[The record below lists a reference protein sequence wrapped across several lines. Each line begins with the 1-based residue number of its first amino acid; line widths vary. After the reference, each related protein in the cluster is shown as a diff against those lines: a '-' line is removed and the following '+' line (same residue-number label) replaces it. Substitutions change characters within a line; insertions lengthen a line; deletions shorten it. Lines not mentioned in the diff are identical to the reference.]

1 VAFLL
6 AALEPPTNLARR
18 VRELQ
23 ESLYRRWGLA
33 SPLALPPLIP
43 LAFLDPGGSEIEE
56 GGPRDLAEPTGAAP
70 GARAVR
76 RLAED
81 LRSALRGAAAPRAPR
96 LRTGGLAVAGEMGA
110 GPGAAALYWELAG
123 EAELDAVRQELA
135 ALADLVCARAQA
147 GPGWPALLPRPFP
160 PHPGF
165 FLALQES
172 ELDLRRV
179 ASELP
184 PPQPLSFPAAA
195 VTLLRVRRL
204 PLEPLA
210 AEEGPLPGAA
220 SPIEQPPWWR
230 ALIWEELL
238 NLPLKKPPRRRPQES
253 G

>member
-6 AALEPPTNLARR
+6 AALEPPTNVARR

-23 ESLYRRWGLA
+23 ESLYRRWGLV

-43 LAFLDPGGSEIEE
+43 LAFLDPEGPDIAE
-56 GGPRDLAEPTGAAP
+56 GGPGTRPEARQPASAE
-70 GARAVR
+70 RAL
-76 RLAED
+76 RLLGED

-96 LRTGGLAVAGEMGA
+96 LRTAGLVVAGETGA

-123 EAELDAVRQELA
+123 DAHPDAVRPELA
-135 ALADLVCARAQA
+135 ALADLVCARARA
-147 GPGWPALLPRPFP
+147 GPGWPALLPLPFP
-160 PHPGF
+160 LQPGF
-165 FLALQES
+165 FLALRES

-195 VTLLRVRRL
+195 LALLCVRPL

-210 AEEGPLPGAA
+210 AEQGPGAV

-230 ALIWEELL
+230 ALLWEELL
-238 NLPLKKPPRRRPQES
+238 NVPLKKPPRGPAQES